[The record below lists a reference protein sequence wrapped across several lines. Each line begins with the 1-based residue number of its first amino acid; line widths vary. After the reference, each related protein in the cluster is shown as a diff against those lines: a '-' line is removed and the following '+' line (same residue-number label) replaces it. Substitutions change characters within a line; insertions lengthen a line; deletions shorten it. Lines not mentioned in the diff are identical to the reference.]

1 MIGMFASLRRA
12 LYGRGVLRS
21 ESLPRPVISV
31 GNLGVGGSGK
41 TPHVQFLA
49 AWIMG
54 RGLKVAVLSRGY
66 GRRSRGVVWVSRGEG
81 ALVSAEEGG
90 DEPVLLAASLPGVP
104 VLVAEARAEAG
115 RECLRRRDVEVFLLD
130 DGYQHLSLRRDADL
144 LLVDAACGLGNR
156 RTLPLGPLRE
166 PPGNARFADV
176 LVVTRCAGLAQGEE
190 TAAALP
196 FPAERPRAFSRLVP
210 RSLVDRRGAES
221 PLPSREQ
228 EVAAF
233 SGLARND
240 QFAAALRESRF
251 VLRKFL
257 GYRDHH
263 RYRPSDLADIA
274 EAAGGLTVLTTEK
287 DLVRLPER
295 VPFDVK
301 ALRVGVEFLAGWE
314 ALSRFL
320 LERMRSAG
328 GR

>member
-1 MIGMFASLRRA
+1 MIGPIASLRRA
-12 LYGRGVLRS
+12 LYVRGILRA
-21 ESLPRPVISV
+21 EALPRPVISV

-49 AWIMG
+49 AWMTG
-54 RGLKVAVLSRGY
+54 LGLKVAVLSRGY
-66 GRRSRGVVWVSRGEG
+66 GRKSRGVVWVSHGEG
-81 ALVSAEEGG
+81 PLVSVEEGG
-90 DEPVLLAASLPGVP
+90 DEPVLLAALLPGVP
-104 VLVAEARAEAG
+104 VLVGEARAEAG
-115 RECLRRRDVEVFLLD
+115 RECLRRQDVEVFLLD

-144 LLVDAACGLGNR
+144 LLVDAGRGLGNR

-166 PPGNARFADV
+166 PPGNARFADA
-176 LVVTRCAGLAQGEE
+176 LVVTRCADLAKGEE
-190 TAAALP
+190 TAAAIP

-210 RSLVDRRGAES
+210 RSLVDRRGVES

-240 QFAAALRESRF
+240 QFSAALRESRF

-263 RYRPSDLADIA
+263 RYRPSDVADIA
-274 EAAGGLTVLTTEK
+274 AAAGGVPVLTTEK

-301 ALRVGVEFLAGWE
+301 ALRVGVEFLAGWD

-320 LERMRSAG
+320 LERVRSAG